1 MVSPHRP
8 LSVITSPSRGRNCF
22 PQTSR
27 NHLLSP
33 PRSPSALTDTSQTLA
48 LTRLV
53 SPISRPLQEV
63 SRRLRRLENQGFRIA
78 GIPGEN
84 SVTSAGKAALGAQH
98 QHSRRRE
105 RDISRVGRRDSGWLD
120 GRSEKRKVCKQPNSK
135 SSRWMFEETLQRRTC
150 RGAGKQR
157 LVYRF
162 SRQKHLYPVSITRRW
177 MTDWRG
183 CGIPS

>member
-1 MVSPHRP
+1 MVFPHRP

-27 NHLLSP
+27 NHLVSP

-84 SVTSAGKAALGAQH
+84 PVTSAGKTAG
-98 QHSRRRE
+98 
-105 RDISRVGRRDSGWLD
+105 DGNVTFPGWD
-120 GRSEKRKVCKQPNSK
+120 G
-135 SSRWMFEETLQRRTC
+135 ETLAGWTDAARR
-150 RGAGKQR
+150 GKFANSQI
-157 LVYRF
+157 
-162 SRQKHLYPVSITRRW
+162 QKAR
-177 MTDWRG
+177 DG
-183 CGIPS
+183 CLRKPCS